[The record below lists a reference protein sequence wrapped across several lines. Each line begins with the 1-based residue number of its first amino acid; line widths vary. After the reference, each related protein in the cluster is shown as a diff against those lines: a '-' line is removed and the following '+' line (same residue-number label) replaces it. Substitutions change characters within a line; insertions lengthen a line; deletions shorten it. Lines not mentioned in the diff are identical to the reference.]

1 MDILRPAPKQPGQ
14 MALNAANRLRASIA
28 KAMNQD
34 DVWTLFD
41 IAQGQDHHL
50 LLVQHVHQM
59 LRDLL
64 TALGHDRP
72 DGSVK
77 TPPPGSAAHCAIE
90 YALPAKQQ
98 HLLWLCAMIYMAL
111 TYLEEYTSDL
121 DNYCW
126 RYFGPVLTA
135 VTTAASLDSDALD
148 RIATRSHSARAD
160 HSKPTD
166 RVLRSASTSGDI
178 RAPVTR
184 SSSGP
189 ATACSDFK
197 ASAAASSVD
206 ASEPDLRIMRLFN
219 REVARFLC
227 LDILPRHTTISALV
241 SHRSPISSLRYELA
255 ETSDAGFLSDHR
267 GTKRVADRSDAL
279 RSLRIRLVDSASTS
293 CNDDKSMAREEFDCL
308 SQPVK
313 HSIRMTRR
321 SPRAASSV
329 HGKAGSGCLDMPL
342 LTSDTPEH
350 EDAVTIYGRHAR
362 SESRVD
368 IRFQQA
374 RSKRQRLSQACL
386 R

>member
-1 MDILRPAPKQPGQ
+1 MHQYIMGSQGMKDVAGQLHNLPQIHVYCKRIDDLLTQSGLYPGVCFRDLMACFGPGTSPMDILRPAPKQPGQ

-148 RIATRSHSARAD
+148 RIATRSLLGA
-160 HSKPTD
+160 
-166 RVLRSASTSGDI
+166 
-178 RAPVTR
+178 
-184 SSSGP
+184 
-189 ATACSDFK
+189 
-197 ASAAASSVD
+197 
-206 ASEPDLRIMRLFN
+206 
-219 REVARFLC
+219 
-227 LDILPRHTTISALV
+227 
-241 SHRSPISSLRYELA
+241 
-255 ETSDAGFLSDHR
+255 
-267 GTKRVADRSDAL
+267 
-279 RSLRIRLVDSASTS
+279 
-293 CNDDKSMAREEFDCL
+293 
-308 SQPVK
+308 
-313 HSIRMTRR
+313 RR
-321 SPRAASSV
+321 S
-329 HGKAGSGCLDMPL
+329 
-342 LTSDTPEH
+342 
-350 EDAVTIYGRHAR
+350 
-362 SESRVD
+362 
-368 IRFQQA
+368 QQA
-374 RSKRQRLSQACL
+374 HRPSPAQCIHIW
-386 R
+386 